1 MRSNVIPQIL
11 YVKLENN
18 NSANIVYYTNVQ
30 PPHYYVCLI
39 DIAWQSGARCLPH
52 GGYLRN
58 RDEICKRFGK
68 LLAGRRTESGMS
80 QEAFA
85 KAVGLSRTSIT
96 NIEGGRQPISL
107 HTLYSMADILGVE
120 PADLLPPAQNNTL
133 SLTLA
138 GKSEIRLTAEEQEQ
152 LENLSAK
159 ESSWLH
165 KIAKSAPKKKGS

>member
-1 MRSNVIPQIL
+1 LTLPVGLVHDVI
-11 YVKLENN
+11 
-18 NSANIVYYTNVQ
+18 
-30 PPHYYVCLI
+30 
-39 DIAWQSGARCLPH
+39 G
-52 GGYLRN
+52 GGYLGN

-107 HTLYSMADILGVE
+107 HTLYFMADILGVE
-120 PADLLPPAQNNTL
+120 PADLLPPAPKNTL
-133 SLTLA
+133 SLTLT
-138 GKSEIRLTAEEQEQ
+138 GEPEIKLTAEEHEQ
-152 LENLSAK
+152 LEKLSAK